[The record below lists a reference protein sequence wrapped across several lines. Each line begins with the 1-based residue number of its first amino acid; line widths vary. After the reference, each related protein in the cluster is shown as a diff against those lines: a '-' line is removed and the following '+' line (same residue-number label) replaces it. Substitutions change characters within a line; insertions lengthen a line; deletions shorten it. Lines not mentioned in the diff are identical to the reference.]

1 MCIHH
6 QSFDYYL
13 SLKSPSIPYFGSR
26 RFSSSTSDT
35 NGLVKFKKKT
45 RKKPAETLISMD
57 EAKYFYHHLLR

>member
-1 MCIHH
+1 MCIHY

-35 NGLVKFKKKT
+35 NGLVKVKKK
-45 RKKPAETLISMD
+45 KKRNQQR
-57 EAKYFYHHLLR
+57 H